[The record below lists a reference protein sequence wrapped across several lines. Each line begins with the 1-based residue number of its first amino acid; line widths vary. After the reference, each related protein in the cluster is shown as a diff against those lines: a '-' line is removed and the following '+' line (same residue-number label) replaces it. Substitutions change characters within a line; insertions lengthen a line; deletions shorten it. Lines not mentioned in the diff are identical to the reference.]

1 MKTKNYLK
9 LILLFSLI
17 CTPFFGQ
24 QTSEEDDDDRK
35 CLVGDHHHICHPCDQ
50 TVHGTFNLPILMN
63 CGEQEISITSTLED
77 GNMGTIIYGGLES
90 DTRIQILPGHTSVRI
105 IPWEEENDSIGNVI
119 QTHTTTRLRNG
130 NLGIV
135 EDENYNYT
143 DTEDKSSSKQDKK
156 IGKETVKVFPN
167 PFTNVLQMTSQAHPI
182 VAYQIKDLY
191 GKTIQ
196 QKTIKATYKQVVSVS
211 ELQKGVY
218 LLSLYFQNDTQ
229 QQETIIK
236 H

>member
-24 QTSEEDDDDRK
+24 QTSKDHEHEE
-35 CLVGDHHHICHPCDQ
+35 LPCDQ
-50 TVHGTFNLPILMN
+50 TVHGTFHFPILMH
-63 CGEQEISITSTLED
+63 CEEDIFITSLPED
-77 GNMGTIIYGGLES
+77 GNTGTIIYGGLES

-143 DTEDKSSSKQDKK
+143 DTEDKSSSKKDKK

-167 PFTNVLQMTSQAHPI
+167 PADGFIQLKGINDLYNSKIKITNVL
-182 VAYQIKDLY
+182 
-191 GKTIQ
+191 GKEVFKSNLTDSKVNISNLKSGIYILTIQ
-196 QKTIKATYKQVVSVS
+196 SENKLKNIK
-211 ELQKGVY
+211 
-218 LLSLYFQNDTQ
+218 F
-229 QQETIIK
+229 IK
-236 H
+236 

>member
-1 MKTKNYLK
+1 MKTKNYFTVT
-9 LILLFSLI
+9 LLFSLI

-24 QTSEEDDDDRK
+24 QTSKDHEHEE
-35 CLVGDHHHICHPCDQ
+35 LPCDQ
-50 TVHGTFNLPILMN
+50 TLHGTFHFPILMH
-63 CGEQEISITSTLED
+63 CEEDIFITSLPED
-77 GNMGTIIYGGLES
+77 GNTGTIIYGGLES

-105 IPWEEENDSIGNVI
+105 IPNEEENENRDNVI
-119 QTHTTTRLRNG
+119 ETHTTTRLRNG
-130 NLGIV
+130 NMGRMV
-135 EDENYNYT
+135 NQQYNYT
-143 DTEDKSSSKQDKK
+143 DTEDKSSSKKDKK
-156 IGKETVKVFPN
+156 VGKETVKVFPN

-229 QQETIIK
+229 QQQTIIK